1 MSNLHYTFK
10 WLSWSRP
17 SGAPRPPPEGLER
30 HWVET
35 PDGRIEV
42 LAAVPT
48 KPSGGPPL
56 VFVHGGMGC
65 AWVWGDY
72 MRYCASKHGITCY
85 AVSLRGHGESW
96 HPSYLKLVFGT
107 TRRML
112 ADDLVASIRWVQ
124 DREGGEVVLV
134 GHSSG
139 GGLSQDILSQG
150 DVSVKG
156 LALLGAVP
164 AFGSMGVYRNW
175 ARLDPWFSL
184 RMLLHGWH
192 PNSPLSHPVLVRR
205 AFFSNDVSDAYL
217 SEFQGRLSRYESFWW
232 ALSMMRAFADPAR
245 TLAHI
250 DGGSA
255 SKMLI
260 MTGSEDK
267 IVTPTVAEQLAAF
280 YREAAAGREAV
291 EVLLVPTAGH
301 HLQNDLNW
309 EDGAIKLVGFYKQL

>member
-1 MSNLHYTFK
+1 
-10 WLSWSRP
+10 
-17 SGAPRPPPEGLER
+17 
-30 HWVET
+30 
-35 PDGRIEV
+35 
-42 LAAVPT
+42 
-48 KPSGGPPL
+48 
-56 VFVHGGMGC
+56 
-65 AWVWGDY
+65 
-72 MRYCASKHGITCY
+72 
-85 AVSLRGHGESW
+85 
-96 HPSYLKLVFGT
+96 
-107 TRRML
+107 
-112 ADDLVASIRWVQ
+112 
-124 DREGGEVVLV
+124 
-134 GHSSG
+134 
-139 GGLSQDILSQG
+139 
-150 DVSVKG
+150 
-156 LALLGAVP
+156 
-164 AFGSMGVYRNW
+164 MGVYRNW